1 MGEAQGLVGSQ
12 GKWLTLP
19 GVSGAKEDETRKM
32 GEAHPSKEQGIK
44 SFPGKRH
51 RPSKG
56 LGVTVCT
63 ERLSACM
70 VAQ

>member
-19 GVSGAKEDETRKM
+19 GVSRAKEAETRKTQ
-32 GEAHPSKEQGIK
+32 PFKEQGMK
-44 SFPGKRH
+44 SFPGKGH

-63 ERLSACM
+63 ERLSGCM